1 MAKIGEILVQKG
13 YVTQQQLDGVL
24 SVKGDDAQVGQVLI
38 QWGLL
43 TEQQLLEALDI
54 QAPPPPPPPPPVQPQ
69 IPQQP
74 VQPGFQQPPV
84 VPQPQVQQ
92 PISSGPDLTMDN
104 LQTSKFKI
112 DLKTM
117 IYIGSLLV
125 SGITMYFT
133 FMSELDA
140 RFGALESQDNTLVV
154 DIDKRLT
161 SLETTIDKRV
171 TELENKFTPIGDGVY
186 SVDPNTTWPPSRGE
200 YTMKQNMNAN
210 KIMVLEET
218 IDKRVTELENK
229 FTPIGDGVY
238 SVDPNTT
245 WPPSR
250 GEYTMKQ
257 NMNANK
263 ITVLE
268 ETIKRLE
275 SELKELEEDLD
286 DKQDKQ

>member
-1 MAKIGEILVQKG
+1 MA
-13 YVTQQQLDGVL
+13 
-24 SVKGDDAQVGQVLI
+24 VKGDDVQVGQVLI

-43 TEQQLLEALDI
+43 TEQQLMEALEI
-54 QAPPPPPPPPPVQPQ
+54 QAPPPPPPPPQPVQPQ

-74 VQPGFQQPPV
+74 MYQQPPAA
-84 VPQPQVQQ
+84 QPMAA
-92 PISSGPDLTMDN
+92 PDLTMDT

-186 SVDPNTTWPPSRGE
+186 AVDPNSSWPPSRGE
-200 YTMKQNMNAN
+200 YKMKDEMSRN
-210 KIMVLEET
+210 KIMTLEKE
-218 IDKRVTELENK
+218 IE
-229 FTPIGDGVY
+229 
-238 SVDPNTT
+238 
-245 WPPSR
+245 
-250 GEYTMKQ
+250 
-257 NMNANK
+257 
-263 ITVLE
+263 
-268 ETIKRLE
+268 
-275 SELKELEEDLD
+275 ELKEEIKDLEQDL
-286 DKQDKQ
+286 KAK

>member
-1 MAKIGEILVQKG
+1 MQKIGEILVTKG
-13 YVTQQQLDGVL
+13 YVTQQQLDGVMA
-24 SVKGDDAQVGQVLI
+24 VKGDEAQVGQVLI

-43 TEQQLLEALDI
+43 TEQQLMEALEI
-54 QAPPPPPPPPPVQPQ
+54 QTPPPPPPPPPVQ
-69 IPQQP
+69 QP
-74 VQPGFQQPPV
+74 VQPPQPMYQPPPV
-84 VPQPQVQQ
+84 QPQMVQ
-92 PISSGPDLTMDN
+92 PSGGPDLTMDN

-161 SLETTIDKRV
+161 SLETNIDKRV

-210 KIMVLEET
+210 KIMVLEDT
-218 IDKRVTELENK
+218 IDRLEKELEKLENK
-229 FTPIGDGVY
+229 
-238 SVDPNTT
+238 
-245 WPPSR
+245 
-250 GEYTMKQ
+250 
-257 NMNANK
+257 
-263 ITVLE
+263 
-268 ETIKRLE
+268 
-275 SELKELEEDLD
+275 LD
-286 DKQDKQ
+286 K

>member
-1 MAKIGEILVQKG
+1 MAMIGEILVEKG
-13 YVTQQQLDGVL
+13 YVTQQQIDGVM
-24 SVKGDDAQVGQVLI
+24 SVKGEGAQVGQVLI

-43 TEQQLLEALDI
+43 TQEQLMEALDI
-54 QAPPPPPPPPPVQPQ
+54 QAPPPPPPPPPPPIQPQ
-69 IPQQP
+69 QPVYQQP
-74 VQPGFQQPPV
+74 VQPGFTPPPPV
-84 VPQPQVQQ
+84 
-92 PISSGPDLTMDN
+92 GAPDLSMDT
-104 LQTSKFKI
+104 LQKSKFNI

-133 FMSELDA
+133 FMSELDT

-154 DIDKRLT
+154 DMDKRLT
-161 SLETTIDKRV
+161 SLETTMDKRL
-171 TELENKFTPIGDGVY
+171 TD
-186 SVDPNTTWPPSRGE
+186 
-200 YTMKQNMNAN
+200 
-210 KIMVLEET
+210 
-218 IDKRVTELENK
+218 LENK

-268 ETIKRLE
+268 DTIERLE
-275 SELKELEEDLD
+275 KEIEKLENKLD
-286 DKQDKQ
+286 K